1 MNEADK
7 QLSDKMYEAR
17 YGRTKEEA
25 EKAPK
30 LAKASTLKKKKKKK
44 RTPEEKAYDH
54 WVETGVYI
62 EPS

>member
-7 QLSDKMYEAR
+7 RLSDKEYQAR
-17 YGRTKEEA
+17 YGRSKDEV
-25 EKAPK
+25 PK

-54 WVETGVYI
+54 WVETGIYI